1 MGMSR
6 FDWNEWYFKKV
17 ASFRNKFNG
26 PQNFPNYPIRRR
38 QICRSIE
45 FQPVQFVVEFIPHL
59 WAVRKIPVHIREK
72 EIELRDRGVKI
83 GNSTLNS
90 SFLLLLDIFSR
101 RRMLTESRG
110 VENLV
115 RSIGRAPRPIIVTLL
130 SAFFELK
137 RRLNKSEANFS
148 ISRLRDRVYKRAP
161 YIGVGRRGRI
171 GINFG
176 LIVCDE
182 LIGATLWDC
191 NAHLVLLP

>member
-1 MGMSR
+1 MS
-6 FDWNEWYFKKV
+6 DILKKWQV
-17 ASFRNKFNG
+17 LETNSMDHKIF
-26 PQNFPNYPIRRR
+26 
-38 QICRSIE
+38 QII
-45 FQPVQFVVEFIPHL
+45 QFVAVKFADPSNFNPFNLSSNSSLNSPHL
-59 WAVRKIPVHIREK
+59 RAVRKIPVQIREK